1 MIGATRTRMRQA
13 GRAGVLLGTL
23 ALALSCIPGPDARA
37 AQGASARPMTH
48 EISREQAVQML
59 QERYGSSVRV
69 VRSDVVD
76 EGGRRLYVFRL
87 LSVNGRVWIVHIDA
101 MSGTEVP

>member
-1 MIGATRTRMRQA
+1 MSGAARTRIRQA
-13 GRAGVLLGTL
+13 GRAGVRFGTL
-23 ALALSCIPGPDARA
+23 VLALSCIAGPEARA
-37 AQGASARPMTH
+37 AQGESAQPMTH
-48 EISREQAVQML
+48 EISREQAAQML

-101 MSGTEVP
+101 RSGSEVP